1 MNLDEKYFYIPDAT
15 DNISFLT
22 EQLFAQQIQSWQLA
36 EANYRGLE
44 KATAREFEIDGLHF
58 IVQFNP
64 ERIRSSAAKV
74 DAKSISERKCF
85 LCPQNLPDEQQCIP
99 VCDDFLIL
107 VNPFPIF
114 PKHLTVAKRQHT
126 DQLIAENMGTMLD
139 LSAMLTDYVVFYNG
153 AKCGASAPD
162 HLHFQVGSKGFLP
175 VEYEFAEMKN
185 RLQITRYKSVEISFA
200 PDYLR
205 RMITLQSNSKSD
217 LLEIFAKIYE
227 MLSTLQPHESEP
239 MLNVLCYADKNLWT
253 VHVFPRIKHRPSQFF
268 AHGESQLLI
277 SPASVD
283 LGGVFITPRNEDFE
297 KISKEDIIDI
307 LNQITIE
314 KVEFEKISY
323 EISKIK

>member
-22 EQLFAQQIQSWQLA
+22 EQLFSQQIQSWQLA
-36 EANYRGLE
+36 DANYRGLE

-58 IVQFNP
+58 IVQYNP

-85 LCPQNLPDEQQCIP
+85 LCPQNFPNEQQGIP
-99 VCDDFLIL
+99 ICGDFLIL

-114 PKHLTVAKRQHT
+114 PKHLTIPKLQHT
-126 DQLIAENMGTMLD
+126 DQMIAKNMGAMLD
-139 LSAMLTDYVVFYNG
+139 ISAALYNYVVFYNG

-162 HLHFQVGSKGFLP
+162 HLHFQAGNKGFMP
-175 VEYEFAEMKN
+175 VEKEFVEMKN
-185 RLQITRYKSVEISFA
+185 RLPAHRYKNVEASFA
-200 PDYLR
+200 ADYLR
-205 RMITLQSNSKSD
+205 RMITLQSDSKSD
-217 LLEIFAKIYE
+217 LLEIFAKIYGI
-227 MLSTLQPHESEP
+227 LAALQPQESEP
-239 MLNVLCYADKNLWT
+239 MLNMLCYAGKDEWT
-253 VHVFPRIKHRPSQFF
+253 VHIFPRTKHRPSQFF
-268 AHGESQLLI
+268 AQGRDQLLI